1 MVYCRTA
8 RRDEALSNACPR
20 VCQGRIYLT
29 ICPRKGTFRLWKSF
43 ILRSSRIGSSDL
55 AIDVRGPRL
64 FPELNDNFGDHRS
77 VGGGVSELRI
87 QVGKGYRAYYA
98 IRRNTVVIEY
108 LNVALEEND
117 PKYFARALDNVVRA
131 KKISS
136 IAEARG
142 PRRQVLYRMLSNEDN
157 PRIDTLYRVL
167 DTLNLR
173 LAITR

>member
-1 MVYCRTA
+1 MKLKKFDVIDFLDS
-8 RRDEALSNACPR
+8 DEAL
-20 VCQGRIYLT
+20 
-29 ICPRKGTFRLWKSF
+29 
-43 ILRSSRIGSSDL
+43 
-55 AIDVRGPRL
+55 
-64 FPELNDNFGDHRS
+64 
-77 VGGGVSELRI
+77 
-87 QVGKGYRAYYA
+87 
-98 IRRNTVVIEY
+98 IEY

-136 IAEARG
+136 IAEASG

-157 PRIDTLYRVL
+157 PRIDTLFRVL